1 MRMKPK
7 TNECELIV
15 FGKGVGESILFRVTK
30 DKWIVIDSFISND
43 TGKPVAIE
51 YLESRNIDIEKIIGV
66 ICTHWD
72 DDHIRGISN
81 IIEMHT
87 TPLPVVLPIVLKEDK
102 VKEYAYFGSDN
113 DIRKTTEFKKVLEL
127 KKEKRCTFCWAESDR
142 NLFGKAISDS
152 NIIFKALSPN
162 DEQYEEFLKS
172 LTLPKAGE
180 KKIYSYSENSIS
192 VALFA
197 KNHVD
202 TFLFG
207 GDLEIS
213 ELGGWKD
220 ICDNYHESAKS
231 HIFKIPHHGS
241 KTAYYDGVWTDLVD
255 NPIAIITRF
264 NRSHLP
270 KDDMIENIRKNSS
283 KLYIVGPE
291 PKNDRNIMLK
301 KLKYA
306 GMLKDALI
314 IDNKYGYVRLHRDNN
329 SVEWTAEIYGSVKEL
344 SVLK

>member
-1 MRMKPK
+1 MKMNLK
-7 TNECELIV
+7 TDTCELIV

-43 TGKPVAIE
+43 TGKPVVIE
-51 YLESRNIDIEKIIGV
+51 YLERRKIDIEKIIGV

-81 IIEMHT
+81 IIETHT
-87 TPLPVVLPIVLKEDK
+87 TPLPIVLPIALKEDK
-102 VKEYAYFGSDN
+102 VKEFVFLNSNN
-113 DIRKTTEFKKVLEL
+113 DIGKATEFINVLKL
-127 KKEKRCTFCWAESDR
+127 KKKKRCTFCWAESDR
-142 NLFGKAISDS
+142 NLFGKALDDS

-172 LTLPKAGE
+172 LTLPEAGE
-180 KKIYSYSENSIS
+180 RKLYSYSENSIS
-192 VALFA
+192 VAVYA

-202 TFLFG
+202 SFLFG

-213 ELGGWKD
+213 KLGGWRD
-220 ICDNYHESAKS
+220 ICDNYYVPAKS

-255 NPIAIITRF
+255 KPIAIITRF

-270 KDDMIENIRKNSS
+270 EDDMIIKIEKHSS
-283 KLYIVGPE
+283 KLYVVGPK
-291 PKNDRNIMLK
+291 PKRDRNIKRKSLK
-301 KLKYA
+301 SG
-306 GMLKDALI
+306 GMLKDAWI
-314 IDNKYGYVRLHRDNN
+314 IDDKYGYVRLYRDNN
-329 SVEWTAEIYGSVKEL
+329 NCEWSVEVYGSVKEYG
-344 SVLK
+344 VGI